1 MFEMMRALDHWL
13 QEKDINPVLV
23 EVVLSAPYP
32 ASERIGGELAR
43 IADDLS
49 MRPAERLVPITEGQI
64 YGIKFRIE
72 TKC

>member
-32 ASERIGGELAR
+32 TSERIGFELAR
-43 IADDLS
+43 MAAELS
-49 MRPAERLVPITEGQI
+49 IRPAERLVPITEGQI

-72 TKC
+72 TKY